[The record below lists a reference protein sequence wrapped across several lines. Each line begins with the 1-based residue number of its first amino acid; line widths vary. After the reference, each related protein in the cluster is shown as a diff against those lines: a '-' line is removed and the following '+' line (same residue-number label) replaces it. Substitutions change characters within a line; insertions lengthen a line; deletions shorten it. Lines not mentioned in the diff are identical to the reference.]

1 MVTVLCLFTAYCMP
15 GPCVCSVGPLHA
27 WPASG
32 LVPVWEVYRGPHD
45 PILQMGTS
53 AGPGRTSHTGPRAAG
68 LGADHESFVSSSEP
82 RQLAGLAG
90 EVPGLPLT
98 HHQPLP
104 SPIRLTALSQLR
116 PLHAV

>member
-1 MVTVLCLFTAYCMP
+1 MVTLLCLFTAYCMP

-32 LVPVWEVYRGPHD
+32 LIPAREVYKGPHD

-53 AGPGRTSHTGPRAAG
+53 SGPGRTSHTGLTAAG
-68 LGADHESFVSSSEP
+68 LGPDPESLGSSSEP
-82 RQLAGLAG
+82 RQLAGLVG
-90 EVPGLPLT
+90 EEPGLPLT

-104 SPIRLTALSQLR
+104 SPISLTALPQLG
-116 PLHAV
+116 PLYAV